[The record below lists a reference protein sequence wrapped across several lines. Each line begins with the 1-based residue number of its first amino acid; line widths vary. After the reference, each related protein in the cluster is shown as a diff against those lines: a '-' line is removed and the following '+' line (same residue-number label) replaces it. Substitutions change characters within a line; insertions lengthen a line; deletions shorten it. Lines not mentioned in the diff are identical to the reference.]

1 MAGNEIIETQTYY
14 TVPENDWVFDDTQKL
29 SYNNPVFLEQCKRK
43 GIKIEDLDTGWV
55 PQHILSEDSEEDEEY
70 EDEED
75 EESELDEEDLFI
87 SKSREI
93 RNSRRHNKSASKDDV
108 MFDIHDDE
116 EEEEEEEDKKAKVT
130 VEKPEINLEDL
141 EAMFG
146 SSESNF
152 DDNIGS
158 SNIDS
163 SHDRI
168 RNELDKISPT
178 TNSST
183 KIKLNIDKSSNT
195 KQKIKLNIKQK

>member
-1 MAGNEIIETQTYY
+1 M
-14 TVPENDWVFDDTQKL
+14 
-29 SYNNPVFLEQCKRK
+29 FLEQCKRK

-55 PQHILSEDSEEDEEY
+55 PQHTLSEDSEEDEEY

-87 SKSREI
+87 SRSRSREI
-93 RNSRRHNKSASKDDV
+93 RNSKRPHKSSSNDNV
-108 MFDIHDDE
+108 MFDIHDE
-116 EEEEEEEDKKAKVT
+116 EEKEEKEEKNVKVT

-146 SSESNF
+146 SSESTS
-152 DDNIGS
+152 DDNSSS

-163 SHDRI
+163 NHDRI
-168 RNELDKISPT
+168 RNELDKISPK

>member
-1 MAGNEIIETQTYY
+1 M
-14 TVPENDWVFDDTQKL
+14 DWEFDDTQKL

-55 PQHILSEDSEEDEEY
+55 PQHILSEDLEEDEEY

-93 RNSRRHNKSASKDDV
+93 RNSRRQNKSASKDDV

-146 SSESNF
+146 SSESTF

>member
-1 MAGNEIIETQTYY
+1 M
-14 TVPENDWVFDDTQKL
+14 
-29 SYNNPVFLEQCKRK
+29 FLEQCKRK

-87 SKSREI
+87 SKSKEI
-93 RNSRRHNKSASKDDV
+93 RNSRRQNKSASKDDDV
-108 MFDIHDDE
+108 MFDIHDE
-116 EEEEEEEDKKAKVT
+116 EEKEEKEEKNVKVT

-146 SSESNF
+146 SSESTS
-152 DDNIGS
+152 DDNS
-158 SNIDS
+158 SSSTIDS
-163 SHDRI
+163 NHDRI